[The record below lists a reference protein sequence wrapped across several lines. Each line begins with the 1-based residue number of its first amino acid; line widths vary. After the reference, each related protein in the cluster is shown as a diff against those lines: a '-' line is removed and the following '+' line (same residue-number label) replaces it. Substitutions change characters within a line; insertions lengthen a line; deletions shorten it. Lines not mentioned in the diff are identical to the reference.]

1 MIDHELL
8 AMIIEEHH
16 REGLEITEAEL
27 MVWHAAI
34 TDAYTQVTGKSA
46 FAPDVMTRS
55 IN

>member
-27 MVWHAAI
+27 MVWHDAI
-34 TDAYTQVTGKSA
+34 TDAYEKVTGKSA
-46 FAPDVMTRS
+46 FAPDVRTH
-55 IN
+55 